1 MAFGHHCTKIH
12 YNQNAA
18 DKGVKAKMNLDEEY
32 VHYQESITSLNRAWR
47 TLCEL
52 ESAPAGNA
60 IWSAAYRMAIVEYCK
75 PFTIS
80 QINKSERY
88 KLPSPNL
95 TDKFDKFHARLLEL
109 RNQVMAHS
117 DLGALDAKVYYD
129 QTAEFPVPLIVQ
141 NKMDNFPSVREIK
154 NQVEAV
160 LDALYQ
166 QETEY
171 EKRFSQR
178 P

>member
-1 MAFGHHCTKIH
+1 
-12 YNQNAA
+12 
-18 DKGVKAKMNLDEEY
+18 MNLDEEY
-32 VHYQESITSLNRAWR
+32 VHFQESITSLNRAWR

-52 ESAPAGNA
+52 ENAPSGNA
-60 IWSAAYRMAIVEYCK
+60 IWSAAYRMVIVEYCK

-80 QINKSERY
+80 QINRSERH
-88 KLPSPNL
+88 KLPLPSL
-95 TDKFDKFHARLLEL
+95 TDDCNNFHARLLEL

-117 DLGALDAKVYYD
+117 DLSVLDAKVCYD
-129 QTAEFPVPLIVQ
+129 QTTEFPVPIIAKNVLG
-141 NKMDNFPSVREIK
+141 NLPSVSEMK

-166 QETEY
+166 QNSQY
-171 EKRFSQR
+171 ELRFKQR